1 MIHLAIGAKAQ
12 FIKMAPIIVAL
23 QEKSVAFNLIDLG
36 KASDAFRAFTQ
47 GIEPQRVYLVFCKNP
62 CNTN

>member
-1 MIHLAIGAKAQ
+1 MIHLAIGAKSQ

-36 KASDAFRAFTQ
+36 
-47 GIEPQRVYLVFCKNP
+47 
-62 CNTN
+62 